1 MRNARSVFCNG
12 DISVSYQFVLAYDAS
27 DIYDVVFSQLF
38 SSPRTRIARLE
49 RSRLRE
55 LVEKI
60 ALSRKLKFPLKTYL
74 GCRMAQR
81 RAHEIAAEI
90 SPISEGTNWCVIL
103 LADQLRYER
112 SGLAKEIKKV
122 LPSAKIVVFLLDLIA
137 KNADKQ
143 DLVQSKNKTVDT
155 IVSFDSGEAN
165 RFGIQYHPCP
175 FSPLDRGISDQDT
188 EYDVCFVGRAKD
200 RFSTILETL
209 AVLNRADCRCYFYVS
224 GVSPEQRVVLE
235 GLEYGEGMAYSDYL
249 KYVSRSKCL
258 LEIVQ
263 GGGTDSTLR
272 LMESIAFGKH
282 LLSNCRHLEDN
293 VLFDAERMHI
303 FEKPNE
309 IDVEAI
315 KKMEAGV
322 SPYRSLITPEH
333 FLDDVEKMIGD
344 DGAQE
349 GKQQV

>member
-1 MRNARSVFCNG
+1 MEVFGSAQCALG
-12 DISVSYQFVLAYDAS
+12 FLQWRYISELPIVLAYDAS

-155 IVSFDSGEAN
+155 IVSFDSGEATGSESSII
-165 RFGIQYHPCP
+165 RAP
-175 FSPLDRGISDQDT
+175 F
-188 EYDVCFVGRAKD
+188 
-200 RFSTILETL
+200 
-209 AVLNRADCRCYFYVS
+209 
-224 GVSPEQRVVLE
+224 
-235 GLEYGEGMAYSDYL
+235 
-249 KYVSRSKCL
+249 
-258 LEIVQ
+258 
-263 GGGTDSTLR
+263 R
-272 LMESIAFGKH
+272 L
-282 LLSNCRHLEDN
+282 
-293 VLFDAERMHI
+293 
-303 FEKPNE
+303 
-309 IDVEAI
+309 
-315 KKMEAGV
+315 
-322 SPYRSLITPEH
+322 
-333 FLDDVEKMIGD
+333 
-344 DGAQE
+344 
-349 GKQQV
+349 